1 MGAFLGVLL
10 HAIGGFAAGTFYI
23 PIKMVKKWSW
33 ETAWFVLGITAWLIV
48 PFLFAWLTTPNLL
61 DVLQSADANAIMWT
75 YIFGV
80 LWGIGALTFG
90 LTMRYLGV
98 ALGMTIALGLTT
110 AFGTLVPPIYKGEMG
125 ELLSK
130 PSGQLVFFGI
140 ILALIGVAV
149 AGKAG
154 ILKEKD
160 LGTETGEVEEFNLW
174 KGLGVATIAG
184 ILSASFAFGLEAGQP
199 ISKAA
204 IAHGVTPIFQNNATL
219 VWILWG
225 GITTNFIYTV
235 YLSITN
241 KTYSDFTNRDTPLTK
256 NYFWAAL
263 GGLTWYLQFFFYGM
277 GTTKLGKEY
286 DFASWAIHM
295 SFIILFS
302 NLWGLYFKE
311 WKGSSQKT
319 YKILYWG
326 LAIIVSAILII
337 GLPNQ
342 ILGLFS

>member
-33 ETAWFVLGITAWLIV
+33 ESAWLVLGLTAWLVV
-48 PFLFAWLTTPNLL
+48 PFLFAWITTPNLIE
-61 DVLQSADANAIMWT
+61 VLGSADADSIKWT
-75 YIFGV
+75 YIFGL

-110 AFGTLVPPIYKGEMG
+110 AFGTLVPPIYKGEMAK
-125 ELLSK
+125 LLSE
-130 PSGQLVFFGI
+130 PSGQLVFLGI
-140 ILALIGVAV
+140 ILCLVGVAV

-154 ILKEKD
+154 MLKEKD
-160 LGTETGEVEEFNLW
+160 LGKDKGEVEEFNLV
-174 KGLGVATIAG
+174 KGLGVAIVAG
-184 ILSASFAFGLEAGQP
+184 ILSASFAFGLEAGGS
-199 ISKAA
+199 ISEAA
-204 IAHGVTPIFQNNATL
+204 LANGTQPIFQNNATL

-225 GITTNFIYTV
+225 GITSNLIYTV
-235 YLSITN
+235 YLSIKN
-241 KTYSDFTNRDTPLTK
+241 STYKDFSNNDTPLSK

-277 GTTKLGKEY
+277 GTTKLGDEY

-319 YKILYWG
+319 YNVLYLG
-326 LAIIVSAILII
+326 LGIIVAAILII
-337 GLPNQ
+337 GLPEQ
-342 ILGLFS
+342 ILGLF

>member
-33 ETAWFVLGITAWLIV
+33 ESAWLVLGITAWLVV
-48 PFLFAWLTTPNLL
+48 PFLFAWLTTPNLIE
-61 DVLQSADANAIMWT
+61 VLSSADTTSIFWT

-140 ILALIGVAV
+140 ILALIGVAI

-154 ILKEKD
+154 MLKEKD
-160 LGTETGEVEEFNLW
+160 LGSESGEVEEFNLW

-199 ISKAA
+199 ISKTA
-204 IAHGVTPIFQNNATL
+204 IDLGVKPIFQNNATL

-225 GITTNFIYTV
+225 GISTNLIYTV
-235 YLSITN
+235 YLSIKN
-241 KTYSDFTNRDTPLTK
+241 KSYEDFSNQSVPLTK
-256 NYFWAAL
+256 NYLWAAL

-277 GTTKLGKEY
+277 GTTKLGEEY
-286 DFASWAIHM
+286 EFASWAIHM

-319 YKILYWG
+319 YRVLYWG

-337 GLPNQ
+337 GLPDK
-342 ILGLFS
+342 ILTLVG